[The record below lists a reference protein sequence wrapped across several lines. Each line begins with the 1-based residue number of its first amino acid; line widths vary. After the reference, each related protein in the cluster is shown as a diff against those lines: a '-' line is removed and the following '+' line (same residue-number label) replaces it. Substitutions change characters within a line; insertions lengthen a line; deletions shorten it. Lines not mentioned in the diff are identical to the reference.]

1 MKAFWFEEKSSGPRK
16 KMTFSF
22 FSFNCLL
29 KREKMRYIADEEA
42 FGRYHPFIDY
52 NSSSE
57 SLEEQVIY

>member
-1 MKAFWFEEKSSGPRK
+1 
-16 KMTFSF
+16 
-22 FSFNCLL
+22 
-29 KREKMRYIADEEA
+29 MRYIADEEA